1 MVMEWNAFSG
11 TNRERFLAAGAFLRQ
26 HPHSTLH
33 LAPGIYE
40 VTGDAEYRLY
50 QSIISG
56 EHGRN
61 PQPFTLHPDFQY
73 TRLLDLD
80 GAEDVVI
87 DADGATLLLNGFFEP
102 ISIRN
107 CKNVTIRGLTIDYLR
122 KPYSKGRITAFR
134 RDGDMEQIT
143 VRFREDLP
151 ESCSCPRYALYDWNS
166 GRLMPLPF
174 RVDGFRKTA
183 PYEFEYTVS
192 GCSEAA
198 VGCEFYVK
206 HFFHSRP
213 AILMQNAC
221 NIRLENV
228 TIHTQPGMGITADH
242 ARDIDIEHLS
252 VLPSAG
258 DHLSTTTDA
267 THFVSCYGTLRMHG
281 CTFDGHGDDAVNVH
295 TYYHTVTPMGGQR
308 YVLHCMASDGTHTAS
323 PDVPAPGDELV
334 AAQIGTLTEGRVYR
348 VLESGALDWRTVCV
362 TLDAP
367 IMEPPAEI
375 YLANRTA
382 SPDFTFSGCRVRNH
396 FARSVLIKTRRAVV
410 ENCLFELSAKTP
422 IVVSA
427 EENWGEGISSEC
439 VTVRN
444 NVFLNC
450 APTEAVSAVRVFT
463 GASAPDGIQHGRIL
477 LENNVVI
484 DQRTSVAQTNRQ
496 GFSVR
501 NAREVVCNGNVTLP
515 GFFTSD

>member
-1 MVMEWNAFSG
+1 MDIDLTAFSG
-11 TNRERFLAAGAFLRQ
+11 TNRDRFLAAGEFLRQ

-40 VTGDAEYRLY
+40 ITGDTEFRLY
-50 QSIISG
+50 QSIIAG

-61 PQPFTLHPDFQY
+61 PQPYTLNPDFQY

-80 GAEDVVI
+80 GAEDIVI
-87 DADGATLLLNGFFEP
+87 NADGATLLLNGFFEP
-102 ISIRN
+102 LSIRN
-107 CKNVTIRGLTIDYLR
+107 CRNVTIRGLTIDYLR
-122 KPYSKGRITAFR
+122 KPYSKGRITGFR
-134 RDGDMEQIT
+134 RDGETERIW
-143 VRFREDLP
+143 VHFREDLP
-151 ESCSCPRYALYDWNS
+151 ECCSCPRYALYDWNS

-174 RVDGFRKTA
+174 HIHTFRKTA

-192 GCSEAA
+192 GCSEACI
-198 VGCEFYVK
+198 GNEFYVK

-213 AILMQNAC
+213 AILIQNVC
-221 NIRLENV
+221 SVRLENI

-252 VLPSAG
+252 VIPSAG

-295 TYYHTVTPMGGQR
+295 TYYHTVTQLDDCR
-308 YVLHCMASDGTHTAS
+308 YCLHCMASDGTHTAS
-323 PDVPAPGDELV
+323 PDLPAPGDLLV
-334 AAQIGTLTEGRVYR
+334 AAQVGTLTEGRIYR
-348 VLESGALDWRTVCV
+348 VLESAAIDWRTVCV
-362 TLDAP
+362 TLDQA
-367 IMEPPAEI
+367 IAEPLSQI
-375 YLANRTA
+375 YLANRSA

-396 FARSVLIKTRRAVV
+396 FARSVLIKTRHAVV

-427 EENWGEGISSEC
+427 EENWGEGISSEWI
-439 VTVRN
+439 TVRN

-463 GASAPDGIQHGRIL
+463 GASAPDGTQHGQVI
-477 LENNVVI
+477 LENNVVM
-484 DQRTSVAQTNRQ
+484 DHRAWVHRTDRQ
-496 GFSVR
+496 SFSIQNTRQVL
-501 NAREVVCNGNVTLP
+501 CNGNVVLP
-515 GFFTSD
+515 CFGLSE